1 MAVIS
6 TLAKSIQP
14 ALILKSFFTV
24 LSTYLLYKTYLYP
37 TFLSPLRRVP
47 GPPTTSKNNKYHIPL
62 LGHFLDLLREEP
74 GKTYRDWIDQY
85 GGIVAYRGLFN
96 APQIVLGDPKAIQH
110 VFLTHADEYHKPE
123 RAIRLLSQVVGKG
136 VLLVEGDVHRKQR
149 KMLNPAF
156 SHKHIKEMVSTM
168 AIPAEMLGRMWEE
181 RVDMSEDGCVEFDVA
196 RDLGSCTLDII
207 GRAGFGYDFQ
217 ALTIPDNELSHA
229 YRQLFVS
236 ASPVIQLLRLFV
248 PFYVDIPFKHNRI
261 RKQSARTIDRVT
273 TRIIQEKRAQIVEG
287 KGLGVEGDGKDLMSI
302 LMRANEQV
310 GTLDD
315 GKLTDTELKAQI
327 MTFMAAGHETTS
339 ATVTWMLHVFSTHP
353 RVQQKVRQELL
364 DHIGLPTTSETNNCP
379 LSYDTLNTL
388 PYLNACVKELLR
400 FIPPVPTTSRV
411 ATQDDTILGYDIPK
425 GTQVIL
431 SAAALHKLKSVYGDD
446 AEEFKPERWMDP
458 SLFSEEEKES
468 IKFVTSDMTWAYVP
482 FLTGPRNCI
491 GSKFA
496 TIETKILLYYLLI
509 NLEYAPVPGFKF
521 SKSPRVTMKPYPGM
535 RLIVKRVQHEASVV
549 VEA

>member
-6 TLAKSIQP
+6 TLTKSLRP
-14 ALILKSFFTV
+14 ALVLKSFFAL
-24 LSTYLLYKTYLYP
+24 LSTFIFYKTYLYP

-47 GPPTTSKNNKYHIPL
+47 GPPNRSKQNKYYIPL

-96 APQIVLGDPKAIQH
+96 SPQIVLGDPKAIQH
-110 VFLTHADEYHKPE
+110 VFSTHAYDYPKPD
-123 RAIRLLSQVVGKG
+123 RAIRLLSQVIGKG

-168 AIPAEMLGRMWEE
+168 AVPAEMLGKIWEE
-181 RVDMSEDGCVEFDVA
+181 RVDASEDNCVEFDVA

-217 ALTIPDNELSHA
+217 ALTVPDNELSHA

-236 ASPVIQLLRLFV
+236 ASPIIQLFRLFI

-273 TRIIQEKRAQIVEG
+273 TKIIQERRVQIVAG
-287 KGLGVEGDGKDLMSI
+287 RGSGDEGDGKDLMSI
-302 LMRANEQV
+302 LIQANEQV

-339 ATVTWMLHVFSTHP
+339 ATVTWMLHIFSTHP
-353 RVQQKVRQELL
+353 EVQRKVRQEML
-364 DHIGLPTTSETNNCP
+364 DHIGLPTETDRCP
-379 LSYDTLNTL
+379 LSYDTLNAL
-388 PYLNACVKELLR
+388 PYLGACVKELLR

-411 ATQDDTILGYDIPK
+411 ATQDDKILGYDIPR
-425 GTQVIL
+425 GTQIFL

-446 AEEFKPERWMDP
+446 AEEFKPERWMEP
-458 SLFSEEEKES
+458 SLFSEKEKES
-468 IKFVTSDMTWAYVP
+468 IKFVTPDMTWAYVP

-535 RLIVKRVQHEASVV
+535 RLIIKRIQHDAPAV

>member
-1 MAVIS
+1 MAALS
-6 TLAKSIQP
+6 TLAKSIKP
-14 ALILKSFFTV
+14 ALILKSFFTF

-37 TFLSPLRRVP
+37 TFLSPLRRIP
-47 GPPTTSKNNKYHIPL
+47 GPPNTCKNNKYHIPF

-74 GKTYRDWIDQY
+74 GKTYRDWINKY
-85 GGIVAYRGLFN
+85 GGIVAYKGLFN
-96 APQIVLGDPKAIQH
+96 SPEVVLGDPKAIYH
-110 VFLTHADEYHKPE
+110 VFSTHADEYPKPE
-123 RAIRLLSQVVGKG
+123 RTIRLVSQVVGKG

-156 SHKHIKEMVSTM
+156 SHKHIKGMVSTM
-168 AIPAEMLGRMWEE
+168 AIPAEMLGRMWEG
-181 RVDMSEDGCVEFDVA
+181 RVDVSEDGCVEIDVA
-196 RDLGSCTLDII
+196 RDLGACTLDII

-217 ALTIPDNELSHA
+217 ALTVPDNELSHA
-229 YRQLFVS
+229 YRQLFINNS
-236 ASPVIQLLRLFV
+236 RMIQLLRFFV
-248 PFYVDIPFKHNRI
+248 PYYVDIPFKHNRI
-261 RKQSARTIDRVT
+261 RKQSARTIDKVT
-273 TRIIQEKRAQIVEG
+273 TRIIQEKRAQIIEG
-287 KGLGVEGDGKDLMSI
+287 KGLGEEGDGKDLMSI

-353 RVQQKVRQELL
+353 EVQQKARQELL
-364 DHIGLPTTSETNNCP
+364 DHIGLPTTSETNTCP
-379 LSYDTLNTL
+379 LSYDTLNAL
-388 PYLNACVKELLR
+388 PYLGACVKELLR
-400 FIPPVPTTSRV
+400 FIPPVPSTSRV
-411 ATQDDTILGYDIPK
+411 ASHDDTILGYDIPK
-425 GTQVIL
+425 GTRIIL
-431 SAAALHKLKSVYGDD
+431 PTAALHKLKSVYGDD

-458 SLFSEEEKES
+458 SLLSEEEKES
-468 IKFVTSDMTWAYVP
+468 IKFVTPDMTWAYVP

-509 NLEYAPVPGFKF
+509 NLEYAPVPEFKF
-521 SKSPRVTMKPYPGM
+521 SKSAGLTKPYPGM
-535 RLIVKRVQHEASVV
+535 RLIVKRVQHEVPVV